1 MAGGG
6 ALASRALRELPQSG
20 VYVLVA
26 GVGRERTLR
35 HGVLGDLRMRPGYY
49 AYVGHARR
57 GLPARLARHALA
69 GKQGKRL
76 FWHIDYF
83 LEMSSLEKVWLYP
96 LEVGECSLA
105 TALEER
111 GGDRGGLAGF
121 GSSDCRCPGHLL
133 YFGEK
138 RPLPGDGSLPRV
150 STFLTCR
157 PPSPLR

>member
-26 GVGRERTLR
+26 RVGRERTLR
-35 HGVLGDLRMRPGYY
+35 HGVLGELRLRPGYY
-49 AYVGHARR
+49 AYVGRARR
-57 GLPARLARHALA
+57 GLPARLARHARA

-76 FWHIDYF
+76 FWHIDHF
-83 LEMSSLEKVWLYP
+83 LEMSSLEEVWVYP
-96 LEVGECSLA
+96 LEVGECALA
-105 TALEER
+105 SDLEEI

-133 YFGEK
+133 HFGEK
-138 RPLPGDGSLPRV
+138 RPRPDDGSLPRV
-150 STFLTCR
+150 LTCR
-157 PPSPLR
+157 PPFPLR